1 MKLLDIIN
9 EDMDKQCERG
19 LANAKK
25 VTPLLMNG
33 EVTKK
38 FEGTPKVDDI
48 IYRYTFTGN
57 LFYRCG
63 KHKETDGTEHVW
75 IFPSLI
81 VEQNEPLP
89 FICGVNGGN
98 EGKVLYSE
106 NMFSNV
112 INQKKNDANTLFIF
126 NMICEDIE
134 KKCKQFGLHFAW
146 DLQKS

>member
-1 MKLLDIIN
+1 MKLLDIIS
-9 EDMDKQCERG
+9 EDMDRQCERG

-38 FEGTPKVDDI
+38 LGRKAKVEDF

-75 IFPSLI
+75 IFPTLI
-81 VEQNEPLP
+81 VDSGEPIP
-89 FICGVNGGN
+89 FIVSLHGGN
-98 EGKVLYSE
+98 NGELTYFH
-106 NMFSNV
+106 NLFSNK
-112 INQKKNDANTLFIF
+112 INQRDNEDGTLIVF
-126 NMICEDIE
+126 NLICKDIE